1 MTSFPDDRAPP
12 SSGAAAPHQ
21 AGRQAQ
27 TPAPGARAMPA
38 GSATAKQ
45 DLLIQEF
52 AAELT
57 PTPEELAA
65 AFGPAGKNGDAAE
78 PQQQARQSRTPAAGN
93 LDAIMR
99 IPVSVQ
105 VVLGSATMSVS
116 GLVKLG
122 RGAVIPLDRRVGE
135 PVDVVVNG
143 RVIARGEVVV
153 MEEGTSRFGISLTE
167 VVTGSGSARDA

>member
-1 MTSFPDDRAPP
+1 MASFPGDRAALKSGEAVQHQTATPAQ
-12 SSGAAAPHQ
+12 SSESSERSMSAGAAA
-21 AGRQAQ
+21 
-27 TPAPGARAMPA
+27 ARHD
-38 GSATAKQ
+38 S
-45 DLLIQEF
+45 LLQEF

-65 AFGPAGKNGDAAE
+65 AFGPGANADTAG
-78 PQQQARQSRTPAAGN
+78 PQLQMGEGPASGGGN
-93 LDAIMR
+93 LDVIMR

-105 VVLGSATMSVS
+105 VVLGQATMSVS

-167 VVTGSGSARDA
+167 VVTGSGSARGA

>member
-1 MTSFPDDRAPP
+1 MASFPGDRA
-12 SSGAAAPHQ
+12 SIGSRETVQSQ
-21 AGRQAQ
+21 AGRSAQ
-27 TPAPGARAMPA
+27 RSEAGERVSPE
-38 GSATAKQ
+38 GSAAAKQ
-45 DLLIQEF
+45 DLLLKEF

-65 AFGPAGKNGDAAE
+65 AFGPAAKGDTAG
-78 PQQQARQSRTPAAGN
+78 PQREARQEPPSATGN
-93 LDAIMR
+93 LDVIMR

-153 MEEGTSRFGISLTE
+153 MDEGTSRFGISLTE
-167 VVTGSGSARDA
+167 VVTGSGSARSA